1 MCFHQAVVVVEVIF
15 NNVVEVTSEG
25 EVVAGVKEVVVVVVV
40 VAVEEEPV
48 PVVGDRIKPFTPLPA
63 PIQERSSLV
72 ARPTCRNSLAICST
86 EGNHSR
92 ADI

>member
-25 EVVAGVKEVVVVVVV
+25 EVVAGVKVVVVVV

-48 PVVGDRIKPFTPLPA
+48 PVVGDRIKPYTPLPA

>member
-1 MCFHQAVVVVEVIF
+1 MRFHQVVVVVEVIF
-15 NNVVEVTSEG
+15 NSVVEVTSEG
-25 EVVAGVKEVVVVVVV
+25 EVVAGVKEVVVVVV
-40 VAVEEEPV
+40 AVEEEPV
-48 PVVGDRIKPFTPLPA
+48 PVVGDRIKPYTPLPA